1 MQTQATSFL
10 NLILKESPYSLNI
23 FDERVI
29 VNLEKRIYTKNA
41 QIKGGGGLL
50 KAIITPKA

>member
-41 QIKGGGGLL
+41 QIKGGGLL